1 MKLKIN
7 IDHLKHKVFKI
18 TFKSAQKYAAK
29 KARNE
34 TIGLVIYCCIL
45 LSIFVSELQNINLK
59 PFN

>member
-29 KARNE
+29 IARDE
-34 TIGLVIYCCIL
+34 TIE
-45 LSIFVSELQNINLK
+45 LSDS
-59 PFN
+59 